1 MQAPAESAAEWEV
14 QLIRYYNRYSWIY
27 YTDTSYYYYN
37 RYGYCCDVTWYYYS
51 SSYCRYY
58 QCDNYFD
65 ICIRSYGAYTV
76 DTTSSC
82 TFGQKQTPI
91 AGDDSFSFSSTS
103 IGLGSTTID
112 NPIIFT
118 YTGNTSPVSPD

>member
-1 MQAPAESAAEWEV
+1 M

-27 YTDTSYYYYN
+27 YTDTRYYYWN
-37 RYGYCCDVTWYYYS
+37 RYGYCCDTNRYYYS
-51 SSYCRYY
+51 SYRCRSY

-103 IGLGSTTID
+103 IGSGSSAID

-118 YTGNTSPVSPD
+118 YTGSTSPVSPD